1 MNTQTGSDIMA
12 VLTGAQIDRYRVAV
26 LRSALKL
33 EIAGMTLSR
42 GRTAYSTIKREFG
55 FKGSRASVFAQL
67 TALLAA

>member
-1 MNTQTGSDIMA
+1 MNTQTGSDIMT

-42 GRTAYSTIKREFG
+42 GRTAYSIIKSEFG

-67 TALLAA
+67 TALLDA